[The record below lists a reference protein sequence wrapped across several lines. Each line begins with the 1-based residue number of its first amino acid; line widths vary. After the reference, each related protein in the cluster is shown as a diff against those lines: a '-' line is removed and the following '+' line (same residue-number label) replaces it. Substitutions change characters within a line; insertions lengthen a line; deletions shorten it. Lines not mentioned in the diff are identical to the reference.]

1 MHFHRKEQDFQS
13 KANFGVPISYL
24 IKFQVCKD
32 HEYLCIKVTDFL
44 AKMLKNFSFEAKKKL
59 NPLGIT

>member
-1 MHFHRKEQDFQS
+1 MHFHRKENNFQT

-32 HEYLCIKVTDFL
+32 HEYLEFKVTDFL
-44 AKMLKNFSFEAKKKL
+44 TKMLKNFSFKA
-59 NPLGIT
+59 